1 MDDVTARIAIAVQAG
16 DSLRQIGRVQE
27 GIKGIT
33 DQRLKDLRLAQSA
46 AKLELAEYKSMLAA
60 QKSYN
65 AEIHMTG
72 TEKRIK
78 FRKSAGAK
86 PDELEKMTRLYDK
99 QRETYLKAQSAEASA
114 NLVAYQAK
122 VSHDNLK
129 KSLSDTANA
138 TGKAAKGMRE
148 YSASTIAARSAS
160 RLLGIDIGEGVNPS
174 MIKMGIIAAG
184 VASAVKLAKFEYDR
198 FIDNLRYESKIA
210 YQNYEEN
217 RKLSDSHQELAEKTR
232 SSFSVLEQLNSQ
244 EILSHVDRF
253 KAGEI
258 IKTLGDRYKDLG
270 INVDAATG
278 GITNF
283 FDVYGKGEE
292 ILRKQRIEDIN
303 RELRSLKEAQKR
315 FETQRDESSFNVGDA
330 YRKTNEFIARFI
342 PYGDKMLQTGITEK
356 FSRSIGLNDFGIGG
370 EAAIGEAANKI
381 NEISDKREKLTREL
395 MRLNKYDPAAYFH
408 GLGEAEDD
416 DLKKAIN
423 KQREQYRIESLRLRG
438 KEREAKLAEITAKWE
453 DKRFKYKGA
462 ADEFIK
468 AEMALYDQGIEKRR
482 KETVAEIARERF
494 KFQPTAQNSVF
505 ADSLEALRLQSRVM
519 TQSSGMNLSNNPQ
532 KVTAEQS
539 KKQTNI
545 LEEVRDLL
553 DAFINNATLISS
565 RKM

>member
-16 DSLRQIGRVQE
+16 DSLRQIGRVKE

-65 AEIHMTG
+65 AEIHMAG

-122 VSHDNLK
+122 VSHDDLK

-184 VASAVKLAKFEYDR
+184 VASAVKVGRAAYDLY
-198 FIDNLRYESKIA
+198 IDKLKYATEISR
-210 YQNYEEN
+210 QNYEEN
-217 RKLSDSHQELAEKTR
+217 RKLSESHRELADKTR
-232 SSFSVLEQLNSQ
+232 NSFATLERMNNQDS
-244 EILSHVDRF
+244 LSYVDRF
-253 KAGEI
+253 KMGEI

-270 INVDAATG
+270 INIDGTTG
-278 GITNF
+278 KINNF
-283 FDVYGKGEE
+283 YEAYAKIEE
-292 ILRKQRIEDIN
+292 KLRTQELEDIN
-303 RELRSLKEAQKR
+303 RELRDIGKERK
-315 FETQRDESSFNVGDA
+315 ELEESREKSGFNVG
-330 YRKTNEFIARFI
+330 KQ
-342 PYGDKMLQTGITEK
+342 LQK
-356 FSRSIGLNDFGIGG
+356 FSSFSLKLAPLGHFLPLPSEYEKSIRKVGLYDISFGG
-370 EAAIGEAANKI
+370 EAEANAA
-381 NEISDKREKLTREL
+381 KRRNQELDDLEKKARQRQAEL
-395 MRLNKYDPAAYFH
+395 LKRKPNIK
-408 GLGEAEDD
+408 GLGEAEDK
-416 DLKKAIN
+416 DLSKAIN

-453 DKRFKYKGA
+453 DKRFKYRGA

-494 KFQPTAQNSVF
+494 KFQPTAQNSAF
-505 ADSLEALRLQSRVM
+505 ADSLEALRLQSRIM

-553 DAFINNATLISS
+553 DTFINNATLISS